1 MSEIKTLP
9 VSVME
14 PPQEKGST
22 SVWDS
27 FTSNAIFSRGAE
39 AVEAFQEKRRE
50 LNLPPPGTFESLSK
64 ELDRDVLLT
73 NYTFTGLRAE
83 IAKQLSVANPLFQV
97 SHSFS
102 MGSQVMPPY
111 AFAALYG
118 TPKVRLPIP
127 RSISFLISSLGFH
140 ARNDR
145 LR

>member
-1 MSEIKTLP
+1 MSEITTP
-9 VSVME
+9 VSIME
-14 PPQEKGST
+14 PLHEEKRST
-22 SVWDS
+22 SAWDS
-27 FTSNAIFSRGAE
+27 FTSNAIFSRAAE
-39 AVEAFQEKRRE
+39 VVDAFQQKRKE
-50 LNLPPPGTFESLSK
+50 LNLPAPGTFESLSK

-83 IAKQLSVANPLFQV
+83 IAKQLSLASPLFQV

-118 TPKVRLPIP
+118 TPKVPFPSRI
-127 RSISFLISSLGFH
+127 STSFLTPSSGIH

-145 LR
+145 FR